1 MSTNQRKRK
10 QRLRQ
15 WRNLFLFQKGG
26 VMDYEYHINYW
37 AYERDKKDVED
48 VRPVLAKYCPNTMAF
63 WDRTVV
69 QMDAALKFYEKLQDQ
84 LDYNYDDT
92 TGVRKMQD
100 TLREVAEDAID
111 KFYDN
116 LTEDYVKINACE
128 AFYDELTAHDTIR
141 TYSREEFARNY
152 MARRPDLFPPST
164 RDMVNIYA
172 VEERAITERNYGCA
186 PDKPRAIKYCGYIIE
201 RIDGMPLL

>member
-1 MSTNQRKRK
+1 
-10 QRLRQ
+10 
-15 WRNLFLFQKGG
+15 
-26 VMDYEYHINYW
+26 MDYEYHIDYW
-37 AYERDKKDVED
+37 AYERNKKDVEN

-69 QMDAALKFYEKLQDQ
+69 QMDAALKCYEKLQDQ
-84 LDYNYDDT
+84 LEYNYGDA

-100 TLREVAEDAID
+100 TLREVAKDTID
-111 KFYDN
+111 KFYDD
-116 LTEDYVKINACE
+116 LTDEYAMMGIE
-128 AFYDELTAHDTIR
+128 RAFYNEFSAHDSLR
-141 TYSREEFARNY
+141 VYRGEEFARQY

-164 RDMVNIYA
+164 ADMVNIYA
-172 VEERAITERNYGCA
+172 VEERAIEERNYGCA

>member
-1 MSTNQRKRK
+1 
-10 QRLRQ
+10 
-15 WRNLFLFQKGG
+15 
-26 VMDYEYHINYW
+26 MDYEYHIDYW
-37 AYERDKKDVED
+37 AYERNKKDVEN

-84 LDYNYDDT
+84 LDYNYGDA

-116 LTEDYVKINACE
+116 LIDEYAVKGVPE
-128 AFYDELTAHDTIR
+128 TFYDELTAHDNIR
-141 TYSREEFARNY
+141 AYRGDDFARQY
-152 MARRPDLFPPST
+152 MARRPDLFPRRRQIWSISMRLRNVPSPSAT
-164 RDMVNIYA
+164 TAVHPINRAPSNIVDVSLSA
-172 VEERAITERNYGCA
+172 SMECHCCSVAKRAL
-186 PDKPRAIKYCGYIIE
+186 P
-201 RIDGMPLL
+201 

>member
-1 MSTNQRKRK
+1 MN
-10 QRLRQ
+10 
-15 WRNLFLFQKGG
+15 
-26 VMDYEYHINYW
+26 YEYHIDYW
-37 AYERDKKDVED
+37 AYERDKRAVDD
-48 VRPVLAKYCPNTMAF
+48 VRPVLEKYCPNTMTV

-84 LDYNYDDT
+84 LDYNYGDA
-92 TGVRKMQD
+92 TGIRKMQD

-116 LTEDYVKINACE
+116 LTDDYAKINVRE
-128 AFYDELTAHDTIR
+128 AFYDELTAHDSIR
-141 TYSREEFARNY
+141 AYGCEDFARQY
-152 MARRPDLFPPST
+152 MVRKPDLFPPST

-186 PDKPRAIKYCGYIIE
+186 PDKPRAIKYNGRIIE
-201 RIDGMPLL
+201 RIDSMPLL

>member
-1 MSTNQRKRK
+1 
-10 QRLRQ
+10 
-15 WRNLFLFQKGG
+15 
-26 VMDYEYHINYW
+26 MDYEYHIDYW
-37 AYERDKKDVED
+37 AYERNKKDVEN

-84 LDYNYDDT
+84 LDYNYGDA

-116 LTEDYVKINACE
+116 LTEDYAKINVHE
-128 AFYDELTAHDTIR
+128 SFYDELTAHDSILA
-141 TYSREEFARNY
+141 YSREEFARQY

-164 RDMVNIYA
+164 VDMVNIYA
-172 VEERAITERNYGCA
+172 VEERAIEERNYGCA
-186 PDKPRAIKYCGYIIE
+186 PDNPRAIKYNGRIIE
-201 RIDGMPLL
+201 RKDGMPLL